1 MFQTLV
7 LGQKYNNTEY
17 KALEKELRITL
28 FQLQKKCEEHK
39 ISVLVTLLGV
49 DGSGRGSLVNTISS
63 WLDAKKMCTNTFWKQ
78 TEDERERPAAWRFW
92 RRLPGYGEFGIFFG
106 GWYDEVVR
114 KASYGQISDDAFF
127 KAMHQNENM
136 ERNLA
141 NNDYVLAKFWL
152 HLSEEEHK
160 KRRKARKKLHDIQSF
175 TPYDAQSEKHYQDLL
190 ATASKT
196 ITMTD
201 RDFAPWY
208 IIDAYDKEFRNV
220 SVAKALISTL
230 ENAIAAKILA
240 DKRKSEPEE
249 AISTAAQNVLDL
261 VDLSHSLERDEYRK
275 QLKELKS
282 EIYDLSFDAYTKGIS
297 STLVFEGGDAG
308 GKGGAIRRIAGAV
321 DSRITRLIP
330 ISAPSSEELA
340 HHYLWRFWRHVP
352 MAGHVTI
359 YDRSWYGRVLVER
372 VEGFAKR
379 HEWSRAYAEINSF
392 EEQLTDNK
400 NILLKFWMHIS
411 PDEQLRRFKERE
423 AIPYKNYKI
432 TDEDWRNREK
442 TPAYKVAADE
452 MFLRTN
458 TDYAPW
464 HIIPAESK
472 YFARIDVMK
481 IYRDALK
488 KALGN
493 TD

>member
-1 MFQTLV
+1 MFQTLI
-7 LGQKYNNTEY
+7 LGQKYTNAEY
-17 KALEKELRITL
+17 KPLEKELRIKL
-28 FQLQKKCEEHK
+28 FQLQQQCEEHK
-39 ISVLVTLLGV
+39 IAVLVTFLGV
-49 DGSGRGSLVNTISS
+49 DGSGRGSLVNTLSS
-63 WLDAKKMCTNTFWKQ
+63 WLDAKKLSTHTFWRQ
-78 TEDERERPAAWRFW
+78 SEDERERPAAWKFW
-92 RRLPGYGEFGIFFG
+92 RCLPGYGEFGIFFG
-106 GWYDEVVR
+106 GWYDEALR
-114 KASYGQISDDAFF
+114 KASYGQMNEDALF
-127 KAMHQNENM
+127 KAMHNNVKM

-141 NNDYVLAKFWL
+141 NNGYVIAKFWL

-160 KRRKARKKLHDIQSF
+160 KRRKARKKEHSIQSF
-175 TPYDAQSEKHYQDLL
+175 TPYDAESENHYKDLVK
-190 ATASKT
+190 TVSKT

-201 RDFAPWY
+201 RHFAPWH
-208 IIDAYDKEFRNV
+208 IIDAHDKEFRNV

-230 ENAIAAKILA
+230 ENAIAEKILR
-240 DKRKSEPEE
+240 DGNKKDVGEPV
-249 AISTAAQNVLDL
+249 STSGQNVLDL
-261 VDLSHSLERDEYRK
+261 VDLSHTLEREEYRK
-275 QLKELKS
+275 QLKELRS
-282 EIYDLSFDAYTKGIS
+282 EIYQLSFAAYQKGIS

-308 GKGGAIRRIAGAV
+308 GKGGAIRRIAGSV
-321 DSRITRLIP
+321 DSRITRTIP

-372 VEGFAKR
+372 VEGFASR
-379 HEWSRAYAEINSF
+379 DQWSRAYAEMNNF

-400 NILLKFWMHIS
+400 NILIKFWMHIS
-411 PDEQLRRFKERE
+411 SDEQLRRFKERE
-423 AIPYKNYKI
+423 VVPYKNYKI

-442 TPAYKVAADE
+442 APAYKVAADE

-472 YFARIDVMK
+472 YFARIEVMK

-488 KALGN
+488 KALKQG
-493 TD
+493 